1 MILTKRSI
9 RRLREKGFMRI
20 TEEQEL
26 GLLELLGSDPC
37 AGYFYSEQDIA
48 EQLRKYLMEHPA
60 PQEKGAA
67 F

>member
-1 MILTKRSI
+1 MILTKRHI

-20 TEEQEL
+20 TEDQER
-26 GLLELLGSDPC
+26 GLLELLGSDP
-37 AGYFYSEQDIA
+37 GTGHVYSEQDIA
-48 EQLRKYLMEHPA
+48 EQLRKYLRDHPA